1 MFDKGSCEDFKCGTG
16 QRCIMKRGMPKC
28 VCAPSCKASPS
39 KKLNKSNNH
48 IRVEYM
54 QQKTKNL
61 ERQTNNERHK
71 RRHKIEMQNDA
82 PAQITIPINKPPTS
96 HNHHSFKKKIQ
107 TNTSSSSSLTSSFP
121 KHTKFHP
128 NSNFSTSNDV
138 NIDESERFKDFVEY
152 RIRSGSWNKRNI
164 PKTSSNDNHD
174 RNNNKNVMV
183 RLWLKVNGMNINYV
197 NFQHP
202 KELAVCGTDNK
213 TYKNECQL
221 KKRACR
227 QENPNLVV
235 AYKGHCQSELIKLI
249 EFIE

>member
-1 MFDKGSCEDFKCGTG
+1 MDDKGSCEDFKCGTG

-28 VCAPSCKASPS
+28 VCTPSCKAPP
-39 KKLNKSNNH
+39 KKLNKNNNH

-82 PAQITIPINKPPTS
+82 PAQITIPINSSSDIKTL
-96 HNHHSFKKKIQ
+96 HHHSFKKKSPSIA
-107 TNTSSSSSLTSSFP
+107 SS
-121 KHTKFHP
+121 KFHP
-128 NSNFSTSNDV
+128 PTSNSSTSNNV
-138 NIDESERFKDFVEY
+138 NIDDSEVFKDFVEY
-152 RIRSGSWNKRNI
+152 RIRSGSWNKRSS
-164 PKTSSNDNHD
+164 PKTTSNDIHKNNH
-174 RNNNKNVMV
+174 
-183 RLWLKVNGMNINYV
+183 
-197 NFQHP
+197 QHP
-202 KELAVCGTDNK
+202 KDVAVCGTDNK

-235 AYKGHCQSELIKLI
+235 AYKGHCQSK
-249 EFIE
+249 